1 VPRIET
7 LRLGIDQPIDS
18 RGAFRRAV
26 DAKMDAMLV
35 HSSPIFVDEAAV
47 IAELGREFRLPSIG
61 SFPICTK
68 VGGLIK
74 MHRQIA

>member
-7 LRLGIDQPIDS
+7 LRLGIDQPSDF

-35 HSSPIFVDEAAV
+35 HASSIFVDEAAV
-47 IAELGREFRLPSIG
+47 IAELGREFRLLSIG
-61 SFPICTK
+61 LF
-68 VGGLIK
+68 LIYT
-74 MHRQIA
+74 QS